1 MDMIMPNG
9 REPESYGRGELWCGH
24 TWQSCVINVS
34 TVTVT
39 IFMRGRCLAY
49 AEKQFKSPE

>member
-9 REPESYGRGELWCGH
+9 REPESYGRGEFWCGH